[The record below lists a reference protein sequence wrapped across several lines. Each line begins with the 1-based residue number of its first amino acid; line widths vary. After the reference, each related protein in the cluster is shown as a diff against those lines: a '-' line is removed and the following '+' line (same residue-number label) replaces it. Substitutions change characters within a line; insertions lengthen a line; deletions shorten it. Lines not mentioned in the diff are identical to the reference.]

1 MTKSADIEKH
11 IHDKGYELEI
21 KHSLHKKHALH
32 VIAVFV
38 KRDMLIVWAKKK
50 NSRFYEAISLT
61 PDCCFFPSQFLIY
74 NMSKVHYSLEYR
86 IDPTLSTYEIHG

>member
-38 KRDMLIVWAKKK
+38 KRDMLIV
-50 NSRFYEAISLT
+50 
-61 PDCCFFPSQFLIY
+61 
-74 NMSKVHYSLEYR
+74 
-86 IDPTLSTYEIHG
+86 